1 MRIIR
6 NKAAEVKSEFIFR
19 GKQIIREALAEFFLS
34 NPDVYSF
41 SFKTMSVYS
50 GHEYEEVSKLWDFR
64 VKLEPIS
71 PGLGN
76 DLDNYV
82 EVSLMPVGHV
92 LREYV
97 GSLAVILRDLRLS
110 ALDLFGCG
118 NVILMREDWIPQE
131 IRQYNQ
137 YDFPKPCSVEVE
149 F

>member
-1 MRIIR
+1 MKSIR
-6 NKAAEVKSEFIFR
+6 NKAADLKSEHIHL
-19 GKQIIREALAEFFLS
+19 GKSIIREALTEFFSS
-34 NPDVYSF
+34 NPDVYSL
-41 SFKTMSVYS
+41 SFKTDSIYS
-50 GHEYEEVSKLWDFR
+50 GHEYEERSKLWDFR

-82 EVSLMPVGHV
+82 EVNRMPVGHI

-97 GSLAVILRDLRLS
+97 GSLAVILRDLRMS

-118 NVILMREDWIPQE
+118 HTILYRKDWLPVEIKDYTRKDIPQ
-131 IRQYNQ
+131 
-137 YDFPKPCSVEVE
+137 PCSINVE

>member
-6 NKAAEVKSEFIFR
+6 NKAANVKSEFVLR
-19 GKQIIREALAEFFLS
+19 GKNIIREALAEFFS
-34 NPDVYSF
+34 ANPDVYSL
-41 SFKTMSVYS
+41 SFKIEAIYS
-50 GHEYEEVSKLWDFR
+50 GHEYEERSKLWDFR

-82 EVSLMPVGHV
+82 EVKLMPVGHV
-92 LREYV
+92 LRDYV
-97 GSLAVILRDLRLS
+97 GFMALILRDLRFS

-118 NVILMREDWIPQE
+118 HVILKREDWVPVEIVSYTHKDIPQ
-131 IRQYNQ
+131 
-137 YDFPKPCSVEVE
+137 PCSIEAE